1 MLSPILYNNRCY
13 NLFIIAGSCILYE
26 LASNMLQTDFYLI
39 FLSKVVQKVLTSFRQ
54 DLLLLFNSVLNFK
67 FLWISKGWEAILQ
80 IPKSL
85 SSGNQCIQNFI
96 KNPCWTQRDSLFVAK
111 CWYVVNALCS
121 FSDIIQQGKMEVPFH
136 SFLIVF

>member
-39 FLSKVVQKVLTSFRQ
+39 FLSKVVQKVLKSFRQ

-67 FLWISKGWEAILQ
+67 FL
-80 IPKSL
+80 
-85 SSGNQCIQNFI
+85 
-96 KNPCWTQRDSLFVAK
+96 
-111 CWYVVNALCS
+111 
-121 FSDIIQQGKMEVPFH
+121 
-136 SFLIVF
+136 